1 LADDE
6 LRSAMSAEL
15 APLEHHFFSSATG
28 EGVDALKDRVWA
40 AIVRANPVRNEPEHL
55 A

>member
-1 LADDE
+1 
-6 LRSAMSAEL
+6 
-15 APLEHHFFSSATG
+15 
-28 EGVDALKDRVWA
+28 VDALKDRVWA

>member
-1 LADDE
+1 
-6 LRSAMSAEL
+6 
-15 APLEHHFFSSATG
+15 
-28 EGVDALKDRVWA
+28 VDALKDRIWQ